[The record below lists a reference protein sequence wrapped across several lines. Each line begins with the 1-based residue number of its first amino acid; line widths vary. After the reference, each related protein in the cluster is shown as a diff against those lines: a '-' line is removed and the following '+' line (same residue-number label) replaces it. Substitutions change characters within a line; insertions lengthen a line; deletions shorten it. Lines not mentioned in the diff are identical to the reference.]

1 MAERASPLGAQDKLA
16 FLLALVPYLI
26 DQVRVTVAEAAEHF
40 STTPEQMRKA
50 VMLIAMSGTPG
61 ADGTYTHETLFDIDW
76 DDFEQR
82 DLIRFRAAPMEE
94 RPRFSSREAA
104 ALLAGLQRV
113 AALPEFAARIDI
125 VELMTK
131 LARGAS
137 DAPSALGVRPGERA
151 DLHAALVDAVAA
163 GRRVRIDYVSTRGE
177 RQVREVDPIRVE
189 GVDDA
194 WYLRGWC
201 LTRDAERTFLVDR
214 MASVEV
220 LGDAERHAIDAP
232 AETLFQGAD
241 DDETVELGIPVT
253 ALPLLA
259 DYRGADDP
267 VRIEGDRA
275 IVTLRIAHP
284 GILGR
289 ISARVAGAV
298 EVIGPPSARAAVLD
312 WARQAIAAQGDTAA
326 APGGDSAPEAQETP
340 STAR

>member
-1 MAERASPLGAQDKLA
+1 MAERSAPLGAPDKLA

-26 DQVRVTVAEAAEHF
+26 DQVRVTVSEAAEHF
-40 STTPEQMRKA
+40 GTTPEQMRKA
-50 VMLIAMSGTPG
+50 VTLIAMSGTPG

-76 DDFEQR
+76 DDFEER

-113 AALPEFAARIDI
+113 AALPEYAARIDI
-125 VELMTK
+125 VDLMAK
-131 LARGAS
+131 LARGS
-137 DAPSALGVRPGERA
+137 GDAPAAVAVRPGERVGI
-151 DLHAALVDAVAA
+151 HATLVDAVAA
-163 GRRVRIDYVSTRGE
+163 GRRVLIDYVSTRGE

-189 GVDDA
+189 GVDDS

-201 LTRDAERTFLVDR
+201 LTREAERTFLIDR

-220 LGDAERHAIDAP
+220 LGAADAHRTDVVGDA
-232 AETLFQGAD
+232 LFQGDA
-241 DDETVELGIPVT
+241 DDETVELALPAT

-289 ISARVAGAV
+289 VAARVAGAV
-298 EVIGPPSARAAVLD
+298 EILGPPSARAAVLD
-312 WARQAIAAQGDTAA
+312 WARSAIAAN
-326 APGGDSAPEAQETP
+326 ETDP
-340 STAR
+340 A

>member
-1 MAERASPLGAQDKLA
+1 MAERAAPLGAPDKLA

-26 DQVRVTVAEAAEHF
+26 DQVRVTVTEAAEHF
-40 STTPEQMRKA
+40 GITPAKMRSA
-50 VMLIAMSGTPG
+50 VTLIAMSGTPG

-82 DLIRFRAAPMEE
+82 DIIRFRAAPMEE
-94 RPRFSSREAA
+94 RPRFSAREAA

-113 AALPEFAARIDI
+113 AALPAFAARVDI

-137 DAPSALGVRPGERA
+137 DAPAALAVRPGERA
-151 DLHAALVDAVAA
+151 GVHTTLVDAVAA

-177 RQVREVDPIRVE
+177 RQVRDVDPIRVE

-201 LTRDAERTFLVDR
+201 LTRDAERTFLLDR
-214 MASVEV
+214 VASVEV
-220 LGDAERHAIDAP
+220 LGAADTHTTEAPTDA
-232 AETLFQGAD
+232 LFQGDA
-241 DDETVELGIPVT
+241 DDETVVLALPAT

-259 DYRGADDP
+259 DYRGPDDP
-267 VRIEGDRA
+267 VRIDGDRA

-289 ISARVAGAV
+289 VAARVAGAV
-298 EVIGPPSARAAVLD
+298 EILEPPTARAAVLE
-312 WARQAIAAQGDTAA
+312 WAQRAIAAQ
-326 APGGDSAPEAQETP
+326 EAQETP
-340 STAR
+340 STDR

>member
-1 MAERASPLGAQDKLA
+1 MAERPAPLGAQDKLA

-40 STTPEQMRKA
+40 GITPARMRSA
-50 VMLIAMSGTPG
+50 VTLIAMSGTPG

-94 RPRFSSREAA
+94 RPRFSAREAA

-113 AALPEFAARIDI
+113 AALPEFAARVDI
-125 VELMTK
+125 VELMAK

-137 DAPSALGVRPGERA
+137 DAPAALAVRPGERA
-151 DLHAALVDAVAA
+151 GVHTTLVDAVAA

-177 RQVREVDPIRVE
+177 RQLRDVDPIRVE

-201 LTRDAERTFLVDR
+201 LTRDAERTFLLDR
-214 MASVEV
+214 VASVEV
-220 LGDAERHAIDAP
+220 LGTADAHAIDAP
-232 AETLFQGAD
+232 VDTLFQGDA
-241 DDETVELGIPVT
+241 DDETVQLALPAT
-253 ALPLLA
+253 AVPLLA
-259 DYRGADDP
+259 DYRAPDDP
-267 VRIEGDRA
+267 IRIDGDRA
-275 IVTLRIAHP
+275 VVTLRIAHP

-289 ISARVAGAV
+289 VVARVAGSV
-298 EVIGPPSARAAVLD
+298 EILEPASARDAVLD
-312 WARQAIAAQGDTAA
+312 WARAAIAAQ
-326 APGGDSAPEAQETP
+326 EAQETP

>member
-1 MAERASPLGAQDKLA
+1 MAERPAPLGAPDKLA

-26 DQVRVTVAEAAEHF
+26 DQVRVTVSEAAEHF
-40 STTPEQMRKA
+40 GITPAKMRSA
-50 VMLIAMSGTPG
+50 VTLIAMSGTPG

-76 DDFEQR
+76 DDFEER
-82 DLIRFRAAPMEE
+82 DVIRFRAAPMEE
-94 RPRFSSREAA
+94 RPRFSAREAA

-113 AALPEFAARIDI
+113 AALPAFAARVDI

-137 DAPSALGVRPGERA
+137 DAPAALAVRPSERA
-151 DLHAALVDAVAA
+151 GVHATLVDAVAA

-177 RQVREVDPIRVE
+177 RQVRDVDPIRVE

-201 LTRDAERTFLVDR
+201 LTRDAERTFLLDR
-214 MASVEV
+214 VASVEV
-220 LGDAERHAIDAP
+220 LGDADPHTTEAPEDA
-232 AETLFQGAD
+232 LFQGDA
-241 DDETVELGIPVT
+241 DDETVELALPAT

-259 DYRGADDP
+259 DYRGPDDP

-275 IVTLRIAHP
+275 IVTLRIAHS

-289 ISARVAGAV
+289 VAARVAGAI
-298 EVIGPPSARAAVLD
+298 EILEPSTARAAVLE
-312 WARQAIAAQGDTAA
+312 WAQRAIAAQEPDV
-326 APGGDSAPEAQETP
+326 AQETP

>member
-1 MAERASPLGAQDKLA
+1 MAERSAPLGAPDKLA

-26 DQVRVTVAEAAEHF
+26 DQVRVTVSEAAEHF
-40 STTPEQMRKA
+40 GTTPEQMRKA
-50 VMLIAMSGTPG
+50 VTLIAMSGTPG

-76 DDFEQR
+76 DDFEER

-113 AALPEFAARIDI
+113 AALPEYAARIDI
-125 VELMTK
+125 VDLMAK
-131 LARGAS
+131 LARGS
-137 DAPSALGVRPGERA
+137 GDAPAAVAVRPGERVGI
-151 DLHAALVDAVAA
+151 HATLVDAVAA

-189 GVDDA
+189 GVDDS

-201 LTRDAERTFLVDR
+201 LTREAERTFLIDR

-220 LGDAERHAIDAP
+220 LGAADAHRTDVVGDA
-232 AETLFQGAD
+232 LFQGDA
-241 DDETVELGIPVT
+241 DDETVELALPAT

-289 ISARVAGAV
+289 VAARVAGAV
-298 EVIGPPSARAAVLD
+298 EILGPPSARAAVLD
-312 WARQAIAAQGDTAA
+312 WARSAIAAN
-326 APGGDSAPEAQETP
+326 ETDP
-340 STAR
+340 A

>member
-1 MAERASPLGAQDKLA
+1 MAERSAPLGAPDKLA

-26 DQVRVTVAEAAEHF
+26 DQVRVTVSEAAEHF
-40 STTPEQMRKA
+40 GTTPEQMRKA
-50 VMLIAMSGTPG
+50 VTLIAMSGTPG

-76 DDFEQR
+76 DDFEER

-113 AALPEFAARIDI
+113 AALPEYAARIDI
-125 VELMTK
+125 VDLMAK
-131 LARGAS
+131 LARGS
-137 DAPSALGVRPGERA
+137 GDAPAAVAVRPGERVGI
-151 DLHAALVDAVAA
+151 HATLVDAVAA

-189 GVDDA
+189 GVDDS

-201 LTRDAERTFLVDR
+201 LTREAERTFLIDR
-214 MASVEV
+214 MASVELLGAADAHRTDV
-220 LGDAERHAIDAP
+220 VGDA
-232 AETLFQGAD
+232 LFQGDA
-241 DDETVELGIPVT
+241 DDETVELALPAT

-267 VRIEGDRA
+267 VRFEGDRA

-289 ISARVAGAV
+289 VAARVAGAV
-298 EVIGPPSARAAVLD
+298 EILGPPSARAAVLE
-312 WARQAIAAQGDTAA
+312 WARSAIAAN
-326 APGGDSAPEAQETP
+326 ETDP
-340 STAR
+340 A